1 MTWLRKT
8 RPVLIVTG
16 LALIV
21 ASVVGAGALSGG
33 SGASAKAE
41 PAPAPRAAGG
51 PIVLGTVDT
60 DPPPVSYGLPP
71 VLQSGTVLEKLVKDG
86 DEVKVGQPLYS
97 FDATLMQAQL
107 KSAVAAVAYA
117 KTKVKEAE
125 EGKKRH
131 GWSIEVMEKGV
142 DALHS
147 QANEAQSYLK
157 LVKRTVEE
165 VYKTNQ
171 VPLADWP
178 AKLAGDPSY
187 VDAQNKYSMAYN
199 AWQIKVAELDALKAA
214 DPQVK
219 VAEAEAAVHQ
229 AEVAQANAQKMV
241 DLCVVKA
248 KTAGTVEQ
256 VSISPGTTLGIGTRT
271 PALWLIPT
279 GPRVVRAEIE
289 AEFAHRVGPAV
300 EGKTVTIA
308 DHSDPDL
315 TYTGTVRRIGGT
327 FLLKRGNAE
336 NFLGG
341 DTRVIEAVVD
351 VADPAPHGKPPLR
364 VGQRVRVNLGQ

>member
-1 MTWLRKT
+1 MTWLRKM

-21 ASVVGAGALSGG
+21 VSVVGAGALSG
-33 SGASAKAE
+33 SSDAPAKAE
-41 PAPAPRAAGG
+41 PAPRAAGG
-51 PIVLGTVDT
+51 PIVLGTADT

-97 FDATLMQAQL
+97 FDATLMQAPL
-107 KSAVAAVAYA
+107 KRAEAAVASA

-131 GWSIEVMEKGV
+131 GWSIEVMEKVV

-165 VYKTNQ
+165 VHKTNQ
-171 VPLADWP
+171 VPPAEWP

-214 DPQVK
+214 DPQVNVK
-219 VAEAEAAVHQ
+219 AAEAAVHQ
-229 AEVAQANAQKMV
+229 AEVERDNAQKMV
-241 DLCVVKA
+241 DLCVVRA

-256 VSISPGTTLGIGTRT
+256 VSISPGTTLGVGTRT

-289 AEFAHRVGPAV
+289 AEFAHRVGPAI

-308 DHSDPDL
+308 DHSDPNL
-315 TYTGTVRRIGGT
+315 TYTGTVRRIGNT

-351 VADPAPHGKPPLR
+351 VADYAPAGKPPLR